1 MRRVHQPTPRQAE
14 RTLPPVRSALFVPA
28 IRRDLLD
35 KALRTGADALIA
47 DLEDSV
53 ADARKD
59 EACAVLLGWLDDL
72 GDDAPVVVVRING
85 LGEDR
90 LPADLGVCVH
100 PRVTAVM
107 VPKIET
113 SDDVITVDGA
123 LSVHEQLSGR
133 EVGSTLIWPIVETA
147 RAVRLAFDI
156 ATSSRRIVA
165 FMGGSAGDAGDLAA
179 SVGFEWT
186 EEFTETL
193 FIRSKVLVDVRAAGL
208 ANPISGVVTDLRSL
222 DQVERFAVQS
232 RRLGYEGMMVIHPS
246 HVAVVN
252 RIFSPS
258 DERVAWARGVLG
270 ALAEAERQGSAA
282 IRFDGMMVDVAM
294 AAWARRVLAAAER
307 NVA

>member
-1 MRRVHQPTPRQAE
+1 
-14 RTLPPVRSALFVPA
+14 VRSALFVPA

-35 KALRTGADALIA
+35 KALLRSGADALIA

-59 EACAVLLGWLDDL
+59 EACDVLRGWLDDL
-72 GDDAPVVVVRING
+72 GEDAPVVVIRING
-85 LGEDR
+85 LADGR
-90 LPADLGVCVH
+90 LPADLAVCVH

-113 SDDVITVDGA
+113 SEDVITVDGA
-123 LSVHEQLSGR
+123 LSVHEPRSGR

-147 RAVRLAFDI
+147 RAVRLAYDI

-193 FIRSKVLVDVRAAGL
+193 FIRSKVLVDVRAAGVQ
-208 ANPISGVVTDLRSL
+208 NPISGVVTDLRSL

-232 RRLGYEGMMVIHPS
+232 RQLGYEGMMVIHPS
-246 HVAVVN
+246 HVPVVN
-252 RIFSPS
+252 AVFRPS
-258 DERVAWARGVLG
+258 AERVAWARGVLD

-282 IRFDGMMVDVAM
+282 IRFEGMMVDVAM
-294 AAWARRVLAAAER
+294 AVSARRVLVAAGEDA
-307 NVA
+307 A

>member
-1 MRRVHQPTPRQAE
+1 MRRVQQPISAPA

-35 KALRTGADALIA
+35 KSLRFGADALIA

-53 ADARKD
+53 PDARKD
-59 EACAVLLGWLDDL
+59 EAVAVLRGWLDDL
-72 GDDAPVVVVRING
+72 PAAAPVVVVRING
-85 LGEDR
+85 LADDR
-90 LPADLGVCVH
+90 LNADLAVCVH

-113 SDDVITVDGA
+113 GDDVVTVDGA
-123 LSVHEQLSGR
+123 LSVQEQRSGR
-133 EVGSTLIWPIVETA
+133 EFGTTLIWPLVETA

-156 ATSSRRIVA
+156 ATSSRRVVA

-179 SVGFEWT
+179 SVGFDWSED
-186 EEFTETL
+186 FTETL
-193 FIRSKVLVDVRAAGL
+193 FIRSKVLVDVRAAGIL
-208 ANPISGVVTDLRSL
+208 NPISGVVTDLRSL
-222 DQVERFAVQS
+222 DQVERFAEQS
-232 RRLGYEGMMVIHPS
+232 RRFGYEGMMVIHPS

-252 RIFSPS
+252 RVFRPS
-258 DERVAWARGVLG
+258 DKRVAWARGVLD

-294 AAWARRVLAAAER
+294 AASARKVLVAAGEE
-307 NVA
+307 VS